1 MWMNSMKFSVVIP
14 VYNSEKSLEELYARL
29 RSVFKGMGNDF
40 EVIFVNDC
48 SHDRSY
54 EILEKI
60 YRENINIKIVDF
72 FKNYGQQNALL
83 CGFGYCEGDYVVTI
97 DDDLQNPPEEIPK
110 LYEKLA
116 EGYDAVF
123 GCYRDKKDKSYK
135 NFGSYLIRKINHN
148 VFNIKDDLK
157 FSSFRVIRKEVVDQ
171 IKNTRTIYPYISGML
186 MSVTSKVA
194 NVYIQ
199 HEKRKYGESNYTLG
213 KLISLSYNLII
224 NYSSLPLK
232 AISVLGLAVSC
243 LSFLVGMIFV
253 VKKLLLGQAPA
264 GWTSLIVLMSLF
276 NSIILVI
283 LFVFGEYLSR
293 ILKEVSGHKQF
304 TVKEV
309 LK

>member
-1 MWMNSMKFSVVIP
+1 MKFSVVIP